1 MKNWLSLLLLMLG
14 FSSYAQEIAL
24 EKTVQDLTQL
34 KEAIQTY
41 NPALELYNPG
51 FEKQS
56 AALINGIEK
65 DPLPLVDYFKYVS
78 QMCALSNEGH
88 FALGNWEDTVHSG
101 FLDNRYRYM
110 PLSVKILE
118 GKMYVWVDN
127 SDEDEM
133 KRGDEIM
140 AINNWP
146 AINILDLIYKAFP
159 SDGGITT
166 YVDRNIELGFS
177 WLYYFYIGQPEY
189 FDLRVRTTSGTVRDY
204 RIKAL
209 TREEQFANF
218 EQYYPKL
225 SQARV
230 IDTAGFYE
238 LTHEGDIAFLTLPSF
253 DYSRVEA
260 YDVKAKKMYKEIF
273 KSLEGDS
280 IKYLI
285 VDLRDNTGGRNEFAD
300 KAVPYLLQEKSK
312 DPFLKKTISWKGKS
326 KKYKTP
332 RPSRYAFKGKVY
344 VLVNGR
350 TYSAGSTL
358 ARYIKEYANAVVIG
372 KETGTRYEGFAAGSK
387 EYITLDNSG
396 IRIGIPRY
404 HILFPPARKQKTSNR
419 GLLPD
424 HQTYDS
430 VQDVMQE
437 KDVHIEKVRALI
449 DKSRRSSK

>member
-65 DPLPLVDYFKYVS
+65 DPLPWVDYFKYVS

-88 FALGNWEDTVHSG
+88 FALGSWEDTVHSG

-110 PLSVKILE
+110 PLSVKILG

-133 KRGDEIM
+133 ERGDEIM

-159 SDGGITT
+159 ADGGITT

-189 FDLRVRTTSGTVRDY
+189 FDLRVRTTGGAGKDY

-209 TREEQFANF
+209 TRDEQFSNYD
-218 EQYYPKL
+218 EYYPDHDQ
-225 SQARV
+225 SNGDD
-230 IDTAGFYE
+230 IGGFYR
-238 LTHEGDIAFLTLPSF
+238 LDHEGDVAVLTLPSF
-253 DYSRVEA
+253 DYRQIET

-312 DPFLKKTISWKGKS
+312 DPF
-326 KKYKTP
+326 
-332 RPSRYAFKGKVY
+332 
-344 VLVNGR
+344 
-350 TYSAGSTL
+350 
-358 ARYIKEYANAVVIG
+358 
-372 KETGTRYEGFAAGSK
+372 
-387 EYITLDNSG
+387 
-396 IRIGIPRY
+396 
-404 HILFPPARKQKTSNR
+404 
-419 GLLPD
+419 
-424 HQTYDS
+424 
-430 VQDVMQE
+430 
-437 KDVHIEKVRALI
+437 
-449 DKSRRSSK
+449 

>member
-218 EQYYPKL
+218 EQYYP
-225 SQARV
+225 
-230 IDTAGFYE
+230 
-238 LTHEGDIAFLTLPSF
+238 
-253 DYSRVEA
+253 
-260 YDVKAKKMYKEIF
+260 
-273 KSLEGDS
+273 
-280 IKYLI
+280 
-285 VDLRDNTGGRNEFAD
+285 N
-300 KAVPYLLQEKSK
+300 
-312 DPFLKKTISWKGKS
+312 
-326 KKYKTP
+326 
-332 RPSRYAFKGKVY
+332 
-344 VLVNGR
+344 
-350 TYSAGSTL
+350 
-358 ARYIKEYANAVVIG
+358 
-372 KETGTRYEGFAAGSK
+372 
-387 EYITLDNSG
+387 
-396 IRIGIPRY
+396 
-404 HILFPPARKQKTSNR
+404 
-419 GLLPD
+419 
-424 HQTYDS
+424 
-430 VQDVMQE
+430 
-437 KDVHIEKVRALI
+437 
-449 DKSRRSSK
+449 